1 MALPAKAPL
10 KHISPAAV
18 TISMS
23 TFTSR
28 TIRASDG
35 VRLHFQHWK
44 PEGPSKGIVVC
55 LHGIQSHAGW
65 YEYSSSRISREGYDV
80 YFLDRRG
87 SGRNGF
93 LRGHADHG
101 LRLLND
107 VRQLVRLCRRE
118 QKAPAPLSLLGLS
131 WGGKL
136 AAAFAATYPKLIDS
150 LALLSPGLVSH
161 VGPNVWQ
168 RFQLRFARRHD
179 LRHKSVVIPLQDA
192 ALFTANLQWQQ
203 FIDNDPLVLRR
214 VTSGLLNSGVDLDR
228 VIASDH
234 RRITQPTLLM
244 LAGNDAIV
252 DNAATKKLVAQFESS
267 SLQVINYPEAQ
278 HTLEFESNR
287 IHVADDLLTWLQQS
301 VAP

>member
-1 MALPAKAPL
+1 MKAAPDCR
-10 KHISPAAV
+10 SV
-18 TISMS
+18 
-23 TFTSR
+23 
-28 TIRASDG
+28 
-35 VRLHFQHWK
+35 
-44 PEGPSKGIVVC
+44 
-55 LHGIQSHAGW
+55 
-65 YEYSSSRISREGYDV
+65 
-80 YFLDRRG
+80 
-87 SGRNGF
+87 SG
-93 LRGHADHG
+93 
-101 LRLLND
+101 
-107 VRQLVRLCRRE
+107 
-118 QKAPAPLSLLGLS
+118 K
-131 WGGKL
+131 
-136 AAAFAATYPKLIDS
+136 
-150 LALLSPGLVSH
+150 
-161 VGPNVWQ
+161 
-168 RFQLRFARRHD
+168 
-179 LRHKSVVIPLQDA
+179 
-192 ALFTANLQWQQ
+192 WQQ